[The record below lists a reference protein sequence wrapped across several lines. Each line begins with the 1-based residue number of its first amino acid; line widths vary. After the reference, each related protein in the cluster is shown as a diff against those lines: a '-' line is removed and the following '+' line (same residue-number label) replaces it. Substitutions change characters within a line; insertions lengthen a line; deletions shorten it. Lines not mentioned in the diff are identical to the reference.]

1 MRARLSR
8 YKWELWL
15 LIGIPFLVQVAYSL
29 SVLVLQFVGWVSYV
43 EPFVVNPA
51 RLLLLSV
58 SYWFWVRR
66 LDREF
71 LVSLWGY
78 LIVVAA
84 IGSVESV
91 MFRVLDVIYGPGLVF
106 VSASVGLLLLF
117 PLLSYLVLLWFARK
131 LSRTGL
137 SYAFF
142 LVVFTSLNLIVLPS
156 VTPVEPALRTATISS
171 IISIVALPWI
181 PLLKVWLLG
190 NFERR
195 DERFRRNAIIVLA
208 IALTVNSYIWI
219 MAGILLGA
227 FESPF
232 YTIFPFFD
240 LTFGNVAAFIATF
253 IVNALSL
260 FMLFGV
266 VYLIRVRKDVEK
278 ETLRD

>member
-1 MRARLSR
+1 M
-8 YKWELWL
+8 
-15 LIGIPFLVQVAYSL
+15 GIPVLVHVAQVFLSAFLVQLVVWSSYSHSL
-29 SVLVLQFVGWVSYV
+29 TGGI
-43 EPFVVNPA
+43 A
-51 RLLLLSV
+51 RLILLSAF
-58 SYWFWVRR
+58 YYLWIRH

-71 LVSLWGY
+71 LAALWGY
-78 LIVVAA
+78 LIAVTA
-84 IGSVESV
+84 IGFVANV
-91 MFRVLDVIYGPGLVF
+91 ILVVLHMVYGTP
-106 VSASVGLLLLF
+106 SWPLF
-117 PLLSYLVLLWFARK
+117 AGTLSISLFLELPLYLVLLYFARK
-131 LSRTGL
+131 LTRTGL

-266 VYLIRVRKDVEK
+266 VYLIRVRKEVEK